1 MPFNP
6 NIHHRHS
13 IRLRGYDYARAG
25 AYFVTIVMQRRECL
39 LGNVAE
45 GEMALNDA
53 GRMIEKWWLE
63 LNHKFPSVDTDEY
76 VVMPNHFHGIV
87 VITPPDTVGADLRVG
102 PVGGEHPNA
111 GEHPNRG
118 EPIGGEHTGSPL
130 PPNTE
135 SGQYVGLGEPTGGEH
150 PNRGEHAGGEHTG
163 SPLPP
168 NTESGQFVGLG
179 EHAGGEHPNAG
190 EHTGSP
196 LPTIIQ
202 WFKTMTTNEY
212 IRGVKQ
218 LGWPSFP
225 GKLWQRN
232 YYEHVV
238 RDERDLERIRRY
250 IVNNPNQWAMDA
262 ENPAWKQTR

>member
-1 MPFNP
+1 MPYDP
-6 NIHHRHS
+6 ARHHRRS

-25 AYFVTIVMQRRECL
+25 AYFVTIVMQGRECL

-87 VITPPDTVGADLRVG
+87 VITPTDNVGADLRVG
-102 PVGGEHPNA
+102 PVGGEYA
-111 GEHPNRG
+111 D
-118 EPIGGEHTGSPL
+118 
-130 PPNTE
+130 
-135 SGQYVGLGEPTGGEH
+135 
-150 PNRGEHAGGEHTG
+150 RGEHAGGEHAG
-163 SPLPP
+163 SPLPA
-168 NTESGQFVGLG
+168 NTESGQCVELGEHLDRG
-179 EHAGGEHPNAG
+179 EHAGGEHA
-190 EHTGSP
+190 GSP

-218 LGWPSFP
+218 LGWPPFP

-232 YYEHVV
+232 YYEHII
-238 RDERDLERIRRY
+238 RDERDLERIRAY
-250 IVNNPNQWAMDA
+250 IANNPHQWALDG
-262 ENPAWKQTR
+262 ENPARAKP